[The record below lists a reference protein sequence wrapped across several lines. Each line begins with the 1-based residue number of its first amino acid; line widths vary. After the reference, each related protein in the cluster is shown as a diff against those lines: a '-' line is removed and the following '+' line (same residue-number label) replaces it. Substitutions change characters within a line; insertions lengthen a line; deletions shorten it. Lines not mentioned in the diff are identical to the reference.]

1 MDIPQKNTTPHK
13 ICTMAKTINNRLPSE
28 GSPSKGRK
36 VSSSIVTPPKK
47 IKKGEFKIAVK
58 SSLEKSVVA
67 VEAAVVVVVTVF
79 FVVVVAG
86 LVVAAVV
93 VFAFRD
99 NGTIVYEPNH
109 TNEEEEERS

>member
-1 MDIPQKNTTPHK
+1 
-13 ICTMAKTINNRLPSE
+13 MAKTINNRLPSE

-47 IKKGEFKIAVK
+47 IKKGEFKVSCKKAAQ
-58 SSLEKSVVA
+58 EKCVVA
-67 VEAAVVVVVTVF
+67 VEAAVVVIVTVY

-86 LVVAAVV
+86 PVVTAVV

-109 TNEEEEERS
+109 TNEEEEKRSKFATRIVT